1 MSYQF
6 KTLINVLRTVRDI
19 QLNEGSLA
27 AKGLFN
33 LTNETQ
39 SSNWFSEEIK
49 DRLLNLPEAD
59 FWHQAREFI
68 IEANVEE
75 EVDLFAEWETLPQN
89 IQDLIQ
95 RLEDRLEEGGNSYL
109 ILADMVTEFEAEGY
123 TFDYGLDAEPFGLKK
138 L

>member
-1 MSYQF
+1 M
-6 KTLINVLRTVRDI
+6 TVLRTARHI

-39 SSNWFSEEIK
+39 SSDWFGEETKDRFLRLSYDDFWSQGEQMIK
-49 DRLLNLPEAD
+49 DDN
-59 FWHQAREFI
+59 
-68 IEANVEE
+68 EE
-75 EVDLFAEWETLPQN
+75 TVDLFEEWETLPQN

-123 TFDYGLDAEPFGLKK
+123 TFDYGLDAEPFMLKK

>member
-1 MSYQF
+1 M
-6 KTLINVLRTVRDI
+6 TVLRTVRDI

-39 SSNWFSEEIK
+39 SSDWFGEETKDRFLRLSYDDFWSQGEQMIK
-49 DRLLNLPEAD
+49 DDN
-59 FWHQAREFI
+59 
-68 IEANVEE
+68 EE
-75 EVDLFAEWETLPQN
+75 TVDLFAEWETLPQN

>member
-1 MSYQF
+1 M
-6 KTLINVLRTVRDI
+6 TVLRTARHI

-39 SSNWFSEEIK
+39 SSDWFGEETK
-49 DRLLNLPEAD
+49 DRFLRLSYDD
-59 FWHQAREFI
+59 FWSQAREFI

-95 RLEDRLEEGGNSYL
+95 RLEDRLEESGNGYL
-109 ILADMVTEFEAEGY
+109 ILADMLQEFEAEGY
-123 TFDYGLDAEPFGLKK
+123 TFDYGLDAEPFMLKK

>member
-1 MSYQF
+1 M
-6 KTLINVLRTVRDI
+6 KVLRTVRDI

-33 LTNETQ
+33 LTNNTQ
-39 SSNWFSEEIK
+39 SSDWFSEEIK
-49 DRLLNLPEAD
+49 DRFLNLPEAD

-75 EVDLFAEWETLPQN
+75 EVDLFAEYETLPQN
-89 IQDLIQ
+89 IQDLI
-95 RLEDRLEEGGNSYL
+95 EGMEGRLEESTNRYL
-109 ILADMVTEFEAEGY
+109 TLADIQEDFEAEGY
-123 TFDYGLDAEPFGLKK
+123 TFEYGLDAHPFYLKK

>member
-1 MSYQF
+1 M
-6 KTLINVLRTVRDI
+6 TVLRTARHI

-39 SSNWFSEEIK
+39 SSDWFGEETKDRFLRLSYDDFWSQGEEMIK
-49 DRLLNLPEAD
+49 DDN
-59 FWHQAREFI
+59 
-68 IEANVEE
+68 EE
-75 EVDLFAEWETLPQN
+75 TVDLFAEWETLPQN

>member
-1 MSYQF
+1 M
-6 KTLINVLRTVRDI
+6 TVLRTARHI

-39 SSNWFSEEIK
+39 SSDWFGEETKDRFLRLSYDDFWSQGEQMIK
-49 DRLLNLPEAD
+49 DDN
-59 FWHQAREFI
+59 
-68 IEANVEE
+68 EE
-75 EVDLFAEWETLPQN
+75 TVDLFAEWETLPQN

-123 TFDYGLDAEPFGLKK
+123 TFDYGLDAEPFMLKK

>member
-1 MSYQF
+1 M
-6 KTLINVLRTVRDI
+6 TVLRTARHI

-39 SSNWFSEEIK
+39 SSDWFGEETKDRFLRLSYDDFWSQGEQMIK
-49 DRLLNLPEAD
+49 DDN
-59 FWHQAREFI
+59 
-68 IEANVEE
+68 EE
-75 EVDLFAEWETLPQN
+75 TVDLFAEWETLPQN

>member
-1 MSYQF
+1 M
-6 KTLINVLRTVRDI
+6 NVLRTARHI

-39 SSNWFSEEIK
+39 SSDWFGEETKDRFLRLSYDDFWSQGEQMIK
-49 DRLLNLPEAD
+49 DDN
-59 FWHQAREFI
+59 
-68 IEANVEE
+68 EE
-75 EVDLFAEWETLPQN
+75 TVDLFAEWETLPQN

-95 RLEDRLEEGGNSYL
+95 RLEDRLEECGNSYL